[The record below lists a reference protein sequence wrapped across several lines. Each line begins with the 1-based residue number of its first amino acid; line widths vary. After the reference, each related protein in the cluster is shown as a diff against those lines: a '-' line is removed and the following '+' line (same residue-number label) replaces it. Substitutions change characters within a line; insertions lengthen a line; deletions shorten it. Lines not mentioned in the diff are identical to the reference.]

1 MSRTLN
7 IAIVGYGT
15 AGQAAALFL
24 SRKGHNLEIFERAP
38 SLGPVGAGL
47 LLQPTGQSVLA
58 ELGLLDAALA
68 CAAPVQQLFG
78 STRSGRVVMD
88 MQYAKLDAACFGL
101 GIQRGALFNL
111 LRDAYP
117 DHAKVRTG
125 VTVTQ
130 IDAQKATLRDADGGA
145 HGPYDLLLLAD
156 GAASRLRPQPRVK
169 RDAPYPWGAFWCLCA
184 DPDQAFD
191 GRLIQQYDGASRF
204 AGILPVGRLPGE
216 PESARQCSFFWS
228 LRTAEFERVRAA
240 GFETWQ
246 RAAAEYWPQ
255 SAPLLQ
261 RIEGFERL
269 ASASYRDVVLDK
281 FVEGRCVVLGD
292 AAHAMSPQLGQ
303 GANMALMDAFE
314 LSQIL
319 EREAN
324 LEKALGAYDGSRRK
338 HVCIYQLISRWL
350 TPLFQSDSRVAAR
363 LRDALF
369 MPLGRAPIARGE
381 MLKVLAGVKRGFFG
395 SLPLTRERERVAQL
409 SEGGT

>member
-1 MSRTLN
+1 MSRSLD

-24 SRKGHNLEIFERAP
+24 SRQGHRLDIFERAP

-47 LLQPTGQSVLA
+47 LLQPTGQFVLA
-58 ELGLLDAALA
+58 QLGLIDAALA

-78 STRSGRVVMD
+78 ATRSGRVVMD
-88 MQYAKLDAACFGL
+88 MQYAKLDATCFGL

-117 DHAKVRTG
+117 DHTRVRTG
-125 VTVTQ
+125 VAVTDV
-130 IDAQKATLRDADGGA
+130 DARKATLRDAEGNS

-156 GAASRLRPQPRVK
+156 GAASRLRPRSRVK

-184 DPDQAFD
+184 DPEQAFA
-191 GRLIQQYDGASRF
+191 GRLVQQYDGASRF

-228 LRTAEFERVRAA
+228 LRTEEFERVRAA
-240 GFETWQ
+240 GFENWQ
-246 RAAAEYWPQ
+246 RAAIEYWPR
-255 SAPLLQ
+255 SGPLLQ
-261 RIEGFERL
+261 RIEGFGKL

-314 LSQIL
+314 LSRIL
-319 EREAN
+319 ERETD
-324 LEKALGAYDGSRRK
+324 LDKALGAYDGSRRK

-350 TPLFQSDSRVAAR
+350 TPLFQSDYRVAAR
-363 LRDALF
+363 LRDAFFL
-369 MPLGRAPIARGE
+369 PLGRAPIARGE
-381 MLKVLAGVKRGFFG
+381 MLKVLAGVKQGFFG
-395 SLPLTRERERVAQL
+395 SLPLKRELEREVPLA
-409 SEGGT
+409 EGST